1 MEFFG
6 YGTIILIILLDLT
19 SFVTSSLTA
28 SFFRKYVDEQ
38 TDFKNKNIN
47 DSGYDLFI
55 NLKWEFYDGWIL
67 VICTAV
73 INVIM
78 SLLAIKISFDK
89 WENDQKE
96 HEYVDR
102 FARSLSCTLFNI
114 SSQQSYSLAGLTRS
128 HTLDIPLTPHN
139 LQSHEIL

>member
-73 INVIM
+73 MNVIM
-78 SLLAIKISFDK
+78 SLLAIKISALLVYINHVKIQYKYF
-89 WENDQKE
+89 
-96 HEYVDR
+96 
-102 FARSLSCTLFNI
+102 S
-114 SSQQSYSLAGLTRS
+114 
-128 HTLDIPLTPHN
+128 DIVVLVVIQVLEDHKF
-139 LQSHEIL
+139 LY